1 MKILV
6 LGANGNLGTSLVPKL
21 IETNKYEVVPFT
33 RRDCN
38 VMDLKDLKEKIEKVS
53 PDVIINTV
61 AYNKVDACENDLKEQ
76 ELAIALNMR
85 LPKNLAL
92 ICEERNIKLI
102 HFSTNYVFSGE
113 KETYTEFDE
122 AAPVNFYGLSKLLG
136 EEAVKEHMDL
146 GLDAAIVR
154 VSNIYGTKGTGVSSK
169 PNFFETMLKLSADR
183 DELSVVDDE
192 LCCFTYID
200 DISDNLIKHM
210 DSPDF
215 MGIYHFANSGIAS
228 WYDACRLFFEYMG
241 INIKLNP
248 VSGDDFKRPAKRPH
262 SACMVTQRLKP
273 MRDYKAA
280 LKEYAETLKS

>member
-33 RRDCN
+33 RRDIN
-38 VMDLKDLKEKIEKVS
+38 VMDLKDLKEKIDKVS
-53 PDVIINTV
+53 PDIIINTV

-113 KETYTEFDE
+113 KDTYTEFDE
-122 AAPVNFYGLSKLLG
+122 PAPVNFYGLSKLLG

-146 GLDAAIVR
+146 SLDAAI
-154 VSNIYGTKGTGVSSK
+154 
-169 PNFFETMLKLSADR
+169 
-183 DELSVVDDE
+183 
-192 LCCFTYID
+192 
-200 DISDNLIKHM
+200 
-210 DSPDF
+210 
-215 MGIYHFANSGIAS
+215 
-228 WYDACRLFFEYMG
+228 
-241 INIKLNP
+241 
-248 VSGDDFKRPAKRPH
+248 RPH
-262 SACMVTQRLKP
+262 HLRSIQ
-273 MRDYKAA
+273 
-280 LKEYAETLKS
+280 

>member
-1 MKILV
+1 MDALPYSYEVNKMSIDQLIEIAERFNKWLNEISDEYQISKNNLANNFTNNNIKSLNSLKKMDGKSEISEISTYHENYCLSFSFVYERIKEVISGEKIMKILV

-113 KETYTEFDE
+113 KETYTEFD
-122 AAPVNFYGLSKLLG
+122 
-136 EEAVKEHMDL
+136 
-146 GLDAAIVR
+146 
-154 VSNIYGTKGTGVSSK
+154 
-169 PNFFETMLKLSADR
+169 
-183 DELSVVDDE
+183 
-192 LCCFTYID
+192 
-200 DISDNLIKHM
+200 
-210 DSPDF
+210 
-215 MGIYHFANSGIAS
+215 
-228 WYDACRLFFEYMG
+228 
-241 INIKLNP
+241 
-248 VSGDDFKRPAKRPH
+248 
-262 SACMVTQRLKP
+262 
-273 MRDYKAA
+273 
-280 LKEYAETLKS
+280 

>member
-146 GLDAAIVR
+146 SLDAAIVR

-200 DISDNLIKHM
+200 DISDNLINVSK
-210 DSPDF
+210 S
-215 MGIYHFANSGIAS
+215 GILIPHSHLDIFLLSIYNFSANSSWVKFFSFRRSAINFPSFIA
-228 WYDACRLFFEYMG
+228 F
-241 INIKLNP
+241 IKSP
-248 VSGDDFKRPAKRPH
+248 
-262 SACMVTQRLKP
+262 LK
-273 MRDYKAA
+273 
-280 LKEYAETLKS
+280 L